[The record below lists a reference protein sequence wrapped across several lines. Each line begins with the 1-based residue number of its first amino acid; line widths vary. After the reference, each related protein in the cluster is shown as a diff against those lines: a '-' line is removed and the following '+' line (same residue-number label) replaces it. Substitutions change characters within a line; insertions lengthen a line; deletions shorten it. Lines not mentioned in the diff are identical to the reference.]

1 VRTVTAAPDLVPADD
16 AGEWEDIAYTR
27 ISDDRT
33 GVAASPARQRKA
45 ITAEAAGEG
54 RAITHWFEDLSKSA
68 FKPGVT
74 RPAFDAL
81 LAACAERPVR
91 RVWVLHDDRLI
102 RQGDEDDLPR
112 LIRAV
117 APAKITIRCVEASDM
132 KLWQAEGKMSARVR
146 NAVNGYEAERK
157 GERVLNATQDR
168 ARKGRYPGGPRR
180 FGYAQRDTRIVR
192 TQDDAGVITETE
204 RPSGPLVLVPAE
216 AQAIAD
222 GYAMIAAGA
231 TLYAVA
237 KDWRA
242 RGLTGPAGAAFTDV
256 SVREVLLRAA
266 NAGLSTYK
274 GTVLKDKADWPAIT
288 DPDTYETVKA
298 ILTDPSRKR
307 GVGKPATTLLAGVL
321 KCGKCGG
328 RLNGGFR
335 GVREDGAP
343 RLNYRCR
350 ACYLSRARTPL
361 DKAVIE
367 AVVAHVEASA
377 SALTRPRKTAPRAV
391 AKAIG
396 EAEKLRG
403 QIDGY
408 RARAADFDPADL
420 AGILRTL
427 RAKLAKAEAKIVKDA
442 GKPASHALVA
452 SGDVLAAWVALD
464 TEGQRTVI
472 AEQVESIVA
481 GAPGRPD
488 VEVFWRG
495 D

>member
-1 VRTVTAAPDLVPADD
+1 MTAELVPVGDD
-16 AGEWEDIAYTR
+16 AAEWEDIAYTR

-33 GVAASPARQRKA
+33 GVAASPARQRRA

-68 FKPGVT
+68 LKGP

-81 LAACAERPVR
+81 LAACEQHPVR

-102 RQGDEDDLPR
+102 REGDEDDLPR
-112 LIRAV
+112 IIRV
-117 APAKITIRCVEASDM
+117 LAPAKITIRSVESSDL

-146 NAVNGYEAERK
+146 NAVNGYESERK
-157 GERVLNATQDR
+157 RERVMIATQDR
-168 ARKGRYPGGPRR
+168 ARKGRFPGGQRR
-180 FGYAQRDTRIVR
+180 FGYRQRDTRIVR
-192 TQDDAGVITETE
+192 YQDDDGTITETE
-204 RPSGPLVLVPAE
+204 RPAGPLVLVPAE

-222 GYAMIAAGA
+222 GYAAIAEGG

-237 KDWRA
+237 KDWRG
-242 RGLTGPAGAAFTDV
+242 RGLTGPAGAEFTDV

-266 NAGLSTYK
+266 NAGLSAYK
-274 GTVLKDKADWPAIT
+274 GKIVGTGDWPAIV

-298 ILTDPSRKR
+298 ILTDSSRRR

-335 GVREDGAP
+335 GVREDGTP

-361 DKAVIE
+361 DE
-367 AVVAHVEASA
+367 AVAELVAGHVQASA

-396 EAEKLRG
+396 EAAKLRG

-452 SGDVLAAWVALD
+452 SGDVLAAWIALD
-464 TEGQRTVI
+464 TEGRRTVI